1 MKQSIHT
8 TTAAPYKRKVKSSV
22 KRAQKLDMVIRIV
35 SEYDENRLNALLL
48 FIDPPAPDDFELSD
62 EDKLIISERTA
73 RYESGKD
80 KGIPAG
86 KMIKELRT
94 RLRKK

>member
-1 MKQSIHT
+1 MKRTIHT
-8 TTAAPYKRKVKSSV
+8 TTAAPYKRKHKSAD
-22 KRAQKLDMVIRIV
+22 KRAHKLDRVIRIV
-35 SEYDENRLNALLL
+35 SEYDENQLDALLL

-62 EDKLIISERTA
+62 EDKLIISERTT

-80 KGIPAG
+80 KGIPAE